1 MISCF
6 DFDLLSSPLFI
17 IKKLQRERLKG
28 LSAHL
33 KGDCLD
39 LGCGTKPYRGF
50 INCRRYI
57 GIDGSI
63 QVKPEICAG
72 SLDIPFK
79 DNCFDAVICTELLEH
94 LKEPGECLEEI
105 KRVLR
110 PGGYLYLSVP
120 QSWGLHYEPQD
131 YWRFT
136 RYGVN
141 YLLDKHNFR
150 LVKTER
156 VGGFLSLI
164 GQESVDFIWS
174 ALKGVFSFLGQASAE
189 RIASGFCLGLSLLFY
204 VLGKALDRM
213 DSRYALGWVV
223 LARK

>member
-1 MISCF
+1 MRF
-6 DFDLLSSPLFI
+6 DWDLLSSPLFI

-33 KGDCLD
+33 KGDVLD

-50 INCRRYI
+50 LNCRRYI

-63 QVKPEICAG
+63 QVKPDICSG
-72 SLDIPFK
+72 SLNIPFK

-105 KRVLR
+105 KRVLQ
-110 PGGYLYLSVP
+110 PQGYLYLSVP
-120 QSWGLHYEPQD
+120 QSWGLHYEPRD

-136 RYGVN
+136 RYGIN

-174 ALKGVFSFLGQASAE
+174 ALKGIFSFLGQALAE
-189 RIASGFCLGLSLLFY
+189 RIASGLCVGPSLLFY